1 MQGSGEVQLF
11 RAWPPTPRSLPA
23 WPRPFDPEAELD
35 WGDPTASRR
44 LLREHLDQT
53 HDGASRRVIEIERH
67 LTRLLRLLP
76 RGRQRVLDAACGPG
90 LYSVRLAR
98 QGHEVT
104 GTDIGPAVLAHARH
118 LAASAGV
125 GPQMS
130 FVRWDLREPPPAHL
144 ERAASGGFDVCLL
157 IYHVLENFPRVE
169 QRRIVRRLAG
179 LLRPG
184 GILIAELRVRPDQP
198 PGRVTHWEY
207 VPTSL
212 LSDRRHLLLVDSTW
226 DQRRRIYVLREVAVL
241 DDGTL
246 AVQQTTGAL
255 TTLDG
260 ARALMTRGG
269 LRVRA
274 VYDGW
279 SRFLATGLSES
290 LLVVAERPVRRP
302 S

>member
-1 MQGSGEVQLF
+1 MPEFNEARLVQP
-11 RAWPPTPRSLPA
+11 WPPTLRSLPA

-44 LLREHLDQT
+44 LLREHLDQS
-53 HDGASRRVIEIERH
+53 HDGASRRVSEIERH
-67 LTRLLRLLP
+67 ITRLTRLLP
-76 RGRQRVLDAACGPG
+76 RGRQRILDAACGPG
-90 LYSVRLAR
+90 LYAVRLAR
-98 QGHEVT
+98 LGHDVT
-104 GTDIGPAVLAHARH
+104 GTDIGPAVLAHARR
-118 LAASAGV
+118 LAGSAGV
-125 GPQMS
+125 GAQTS
-130 FVRWDLREPPPAHL
+130 FLRWDLRESPPAQL
-144 ERAASGGFDVCLL
+144 ERAAPGGFDVCLL
-157 IYHVLENFPRVE
+157 IYHVLEAFPRAQ
-169 QRRIVRRLAG
+169 QRRIVRRLVG

-207 VPTSL
+207 IATSL

-226 DQRRRIYVLREVAVL
+226 DERRRIYVLREVAVL

-260 ARALMTRGG
+260 ARRLMEHGG

-279 SRFLATGLSES
+279 SRFFATGLSES
-290 LLVVAERPVRRP
+290 LLIVGERPVRRE
-302 S
+302 